1 MRLPLPVTPVAA
13 KGERTW
19 REGVRLND
27 PNGVSVYRHVP
38 WRVHK
43 VYSSDER
50 RSFGSGDG
58 DRLDHHRVRR
68 PIVAVGGRLGD
79 RLHNPL

>member
-13 KGERTW
+13 KDERTW
-19 REGVRLND
+19 REGVRLNG

-43 VYSSDER
+43 VYSSDE
-50 RSFGSGDG
+50 
-58 DRLDHHRVRR
+58 
-68 PIVAVGGRLGD
+68 PT
-79 RLHNPL
+79 

>member
-27 PNGVSVYRHVP
+27 PNGVSDATCPGGSTRCI
-38 WRVHK
+38 RAT
-43 VYSSDER
+43 SR

>member
-13 KGERTW
+13 KVSGL
-19 REGVRLND
+19 GVRRRLNG

-43 VYSSDER
+43 VYSSDE
-50 RSFGSGDG
+50 
-58 DRLDHHRVRR
+58 
-68 PIVAVGGRLGD
+68 PT
-79 RLHNPL
+79 

>member
-19 REGVRLND
+19 REGVRLNG

-43 VYSSDER
+43 VYSSDE
-50 RSFGSGDG
+50 
-58 DRLDHHRVRR
+58 
-68 PIVAVGGRLGD
+68 AT
-79 RLHNPL
+79 